1 MQEFKSPVSRLAR
14 LFQRGRDSWKEKA
27 LDRQQKIRALE
38 IKVRD
43 LSVSRENWKQR
54 ALAAELQLK
63 KQKDG
68 ETGEKKKKS
77 KPRKQ
82 T

>member
-14 LFQRGRDSWKEKA
+14 LFQKGRDSWKEKA

-43 LSVSRENWKQR
+43 LSLSREH
-54 ALAAELQLK
+54 
-63 KQKDG
+63 
-68 ETGEKKKKS
+68 
-77 KPRKQ
+77 
-82 T
+82 